1 MAENNEFIDNSSDPY
16 QLGIGATI
24 GKGEPQTQ

>member
-16 QLGIGATI
+16 QLGYGTTI
-24 GKGEPQTQ
+24 DKGEPQK